1 MKRVYSLTAICILAV
16 SVANSQTL
24 CEEGF
29 ADIYPCQNVDMWR
42 FMTIDELGGANN
54 MNDVWGWTHEESG
67 REFAL
72 VGKNNGTAFVE
83 ITDPANPV
91 YLGSLPT
98 HTTNSLWRDIKV
110 FANFAFIVAEAPGH
124 GMQVFD
130 LMRLVNLTD
139 IPSDFTE
146 DAHYGLFGRAH
157 NIVINEETG
166 FAFGVGSDTF
176 AGGLHIVDINDP
188 LNPAVAGDFFQDGY
202 THDAQVVIYNG
213 PDKRYCG
220 SEIAFASNEDA
231 LTIVDVSV
239 KTDCQMLS
247 SLGYDQSAYTHQNW
261 ITPDHRYVLVNDELD
276 ELQGLAT
283 QTRTYIFDVADLEEP
298 ILVGF
303 YDGVATSIDHNLYI
317 RWNQV
322 YQSNY
327 RSGLRI
333 LDAALVG
340 EGTLSEVG
348 FFDVQPNDDNPTF
361 SGTWSNY
368 CYFGSGTVVVTDMY
382 GGLFILRPRIAT
394 AKQDYEVR
402 ANQDQIIGEVYLSYA
417 PENYN
422 LLFDGL
428 PQGASLSISTPE
440 ALPGTVV
447 YTLSGLEALA
457 AGDHVFTITI
467 QHDGQ
472 ETLRDVTLTKTE
484 NPLDGVYPL
493 TPSNGE
499 VLFVST
505 FEWLSEPQE
514 GLDFTF
520 ELSESPDFS
529 TIIYTQTTDQTSV
542 SAPVPGLSPGTYYWR
557 VNAAGECGFETVS
570 QVFAFT
576 EETPIGV
583 AESLRGDLSIW
594 PNPALSELRVSGSLE
609 GSVYIYDAFGRLVL
623 EHPVAATNQ
632 TTVLP
637 VAHLAA
643 GMYTLQTTNG
653 AFARF
658 VKQ

>member
-1 MKRVYSLTAICILAV
+1 MKLIYSLIAASLIVYSSAYT
-16 SVANSQTL
+16 QTL

-29 ADIYPCQNVDMWR
+29 ADIYPCENVDMWR
-42 FMTIDELGGANN
+42 FMTIEELGGANN
-54 MNDVWGWTHEESG
+54 MNDIWGWTHEESG

-72 VGKNNGTAFVE
+72 IGKNNGTAFVE

-110 FANFAFIVAEAPGH
+110 FANYAFIVSEAPGH
-124 GMQVFD
+124 GMQIFD
-130 LMRLVNLTD
+130 LLRLVNLAD
-139 IPSDFTE
+139 IPSDFTQ
-146 DAHYGLFGRAH
+146 DAHYALFGRAH

-176 AGGLHIVDINDP
+176 AGGFHIVDINDP
-188 LNPAVAGDFFQDGY
+188 LNPSVAGDFFQDGY
-202 THDAQVVIYNG
+202 THDAQVIIYNG

-220 SEIAFASNEDA
+220 REIAFASNEDA
-231 LTIVDVSV
+231 LTIVDVTI
-239 KTDCQMLS
+239 KTDCEMLS
-247 SLGYDQSAYTHQNW
+247 SLGYDLSAYTHQNW

-303 YDGVATSIDHNLYI
+303 YEGVATSIDHNLYI

-348 FFDVQPNDDNPTF
+348 FFDVQPDDDSPTF

-382 GGLFILRPRIAT
+382 SGLFILRPRIAT

-417 PENYN
+417 PDDYSMF
-422 LLFDGL
+422 FDGL
-428 PQGASLSISTPE
+428 PSGINLALSTPE
-440 ALPGTVV
+440 SLPGVLTYVF
-447 YTLSGLEALA
+447 SGLEALP
-457 AGDHVFTITI
+457 AGDYVFTLTI
-467 QHDGQ
+467 EHDGQ
-472 ETLRDVTLTKTE
+472 ETVREVTLTKTE
-484 NPLDGVYPL
+484 TPLDGVYAV
-493 TPSNGE
+493 TPANGE
-499 VLFVST
+499 VLFSST
-505 FEWLSEPQE
+505 FEWFSEPSE
-514 GLDFTF
+514 GLDYTF
-520 ELSESPDFS
+520 ELSNSSDFT
-529 TIIYTQTTDQTSV
+529 TIIYTQTTDQTTV
-542 SAPVPGLSPGTYYWR
+542 PAPVPGLDPGTYYWR
-557 VNAAGECGFETVS
+557 VSALGTCGFAAVS
-570 QVFAFT
+570 EVFTFT
-576 EETPIGV
+576 EEAPIGV
-583 AESLRGDLSIW
+583 VESQRGDLSIW
-594 PNPALSELRVSGSLE
+594 PNPALNELRIDGTLE